1 MSLRTLWASLVTR
14 LRYFLRAVE
23 DEDESMVEEV
33 LRLSRRRRLF
43 APLAYTVGA
52 FAMLIQ
58 GLRRLLAN
66 WRLIP
71 VEALPAIWL
80 WFAFYDLRQHVLH
93 GESFS
98 SSHEGAL
105 IPIALLIVVITIVA
119 LFLNVVFA
127 FAIAQHG
134 RPSIGPA
141 FADARRRIGAIFVT
155 GAIVGALLA
164 VSATLGASWHA
175 PWFTLALGV
184 AVALL
189 MVVYLSLPSRLLRIE
204 RISSRRDRLAAS
216 ALGGLLATVV
226 ATPPYLIS
234 RLGVLMLG
242 SSLLVI
248 PGYLFLTVGVVL
260 QASGTGAVR
269 AIRMS
274 GALVQS
280 RSAAGKKPA
289 EREPSKRGPTGQ
301 PR

>member
-1 MSLRTLWASLVTR
+1 
-14 LRYFLRAVE
+14 
-23 DEDESMVEEV
+23 
-33 LRLSRRRRLF
+33 
-43 APLAYTVGA
+43 
-52 FAMLIQ
+52 
-58 GLRRLLAN
+58 
-66 WRLIP
+66 
-71 VEALPAIWL
+71 
-80 WFAFYDLRQHVLH
+80 
-93 GESFS
+93 
-98 SSHEGAL
+98 
-105 IPIALLIVVITIVA
+105 
-119 LFLNVVFA
+119 
-127 FAIAQHG
+127 
-134 RPSIGPA
+134 
-141 FADARRRIGAIFVT
+141 
-155 GAIVGALLA
+155 
-164 VSATLGASWHA
+164 
-175 PWFTLALGV
+175 LGV